1 LLNPIRSKT
10 FDRGVAKADEDLG
23 LVERTYAGALGQSS
37 TQAAAAGD
45 VDKELET
52 VQRKFDQASFDPRLG
67 GEAGV
72 PDDPTEVSAWAARLK
87 NQYDMIPQIIEFMD
101 RAQSNSVKAQ
111 SPDFRAYAHWFRNS
125 VKRGIEE
132 AVGNEVGVWNREVR
146 EGVLP
151 LEQGESGLRKMAT
164 DQDAVKWYLK
174 DYTLGKSQ
182 LANLMAYEEAWYGS
196 VQKGTLEYARRYE
209 KMGEFLSQAL
219 TDSIKNQAMPA
230 PAAVNPELIKLAQKM
245 LAGLNPEYHVL
256 GPVKAM
262 RVVGDLVQEEEW
274 RFEDNAWRQNRW
286 ELFGVA
292 FAEQIKGRWYITYA
306 SFKKNLAFYG
316 GHSRGIG
323 QWYTLNVTP
332 VGMGQEIP
340 EQNIR

>member
-1 LLNPIRSKT
+1 
-10 FDRGVAKADEDLG
+10 
-23 LVERTYAGALGQSS
+23 
-37 TQAAAAGD
+37 
-45 VDKELET
+45 
-52 VQRKFDQASFDPRLG
+52 
-67 GEAGV
+67 
-72 PDDPTEVSAWAARLK
+72 
-87 NQYDMIPQIIEFMD
+87 MD

-132 AVGNEVGVWNREVR
+132 AVKNKVGIWEPAIR
-146 EGVLP
+146 
-151 LEQGESGLRKMAT
+151 QGLQDTAA
-164 DQDAVKWYLK
+164 DQDAVKRHLQ
-174 DYTLGKSQ
+174 DYTLGKRQ
-182 LANLMAYEEAWYGS
+182 LANLMAYEETWYGA
-196 VQKGTLEYARRYE
+196 VQKGTLEYARKYE

-230 PAAVNPELIKLAQKM
+230 QAAVNPELIKLAQKM
-245 LAGLNPEYHVL
+245 LDGLNPEYRVL
-256 GPVKAM
+256 GPVKAL
-262 RVVGDLVQEEEW
+262 RVVGDLIQEEEW

-316 GHSRGIG
+316 GHSMGVG
-323 QWYTLNVTP
+323 HWYTLNVTP
-332 VGMGQEIP
+332 LGMGQEIP